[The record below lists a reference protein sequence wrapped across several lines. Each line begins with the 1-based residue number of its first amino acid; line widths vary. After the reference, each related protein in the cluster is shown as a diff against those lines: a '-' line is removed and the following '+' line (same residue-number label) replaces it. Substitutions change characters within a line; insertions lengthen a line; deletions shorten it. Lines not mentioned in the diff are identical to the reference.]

1 MSSTTMS
8 SLQRSLAFL
17 LGCALVACSRDE
29 DPDVEPL
36 RDPAQ
41 VQVLEAST
49 GELRAIAQV
58 HPRRVLFGG
67 VIEVELELRA
77 PESYLEL
84 AWEQGARAGHLQLL
98 DLALIENRAQGAEQT
113 KRWRARFEARHSGR
127 ALGRLAALRA
137 KPSAE
142 AAPVALELP
151 TFAVEVE
158 PLEEGAAPGLHELP
172 APLPGLAIP
181 APREDALWIGG
192 GAGLLVLLLAG
203 ALWWRQRGRRAAALP
218 PPDPRE
224 EARAAL
230 EELRRSGL
238 LEGELFG
245 ELYYRLTLIVRTYLE
260 RATGLK
266 APERTTEE
274 FLREIEEHPAY
285 PHAAKLEL
293 RAFLSAADPVKYA
306 AQRPDAE
313 TVKKSLDAALHL
325 VDSIHAQGGGAA

>member
-29 DPDVEPL
+29 DPVVEPL

-41 VQVLEAST
+41 VQVLEANT

-67 VIEVELELRA
+67 VIEVEVELRA
-77 PESYLEL
+77 PASYVEL

-98 DLALIENRAQGAEQT
+98 DLTLLENRAQGAEQT
-113 KRWRARFEARHSGR
+113 KRWRARFEAPRSGR

-137 KPSAE
+137 KPSAD
-142 AAPVALELP
+142 AAPLVLKLATFALEVDP
-151 TFAVEVE
+151 
-158 PLEEGAAPGLHELP
+158 PSEGSAPRFEELP
-172 APLPGLAIP
+172 GPLAGIAIP
-181 APREDALWIGG
+181 PERSYAAWIGVGAG
-192 GAGLLVLLLAG
+192 GATALGVLLF
-203 ALWWRQRGRRAAALP
+203 WWRRRQRRAASLP

-224 EARAAL
+224 EARTAL
-230 EELRRSGL
+230 QALRGSGL
-238 LEGELFG
+238 VEGELFG

-285 PHAAKLEL
+285 PASAKQEL

-306 AQRPDAE
+306 AQRPDA
-313 TVKKSLDAALHL
+313 KSIEHSLEAAQHL
-325 VDSIHAQGGGAA
+325 IDTIHAQEASQR